1 MCTSFEDALS
11 TSLARGL
18 ELPLDNTIESVN
30 FEDEEVSFWF
40 DEEQRQKEKRNVL
53 NEAFSDITVAS
64 HADIL
69 LARHAIFPPQ
79 REGRKDCVTSQK
91 NVCVGG

>member
-53 NEAFSDITVAS
+53 NEAF
-64 HADIL
+64 
-69 LARHAIFPPQ
+69 F
-79 REGRKDCVTSQK
+79 
-91 NVCVGG
+91 

>member
-1 MCTSFEDALS
+1 MCTSFVDALS

-40 DEEQRQKEKRNVL
+40 DEEQRQKGKTQC
-53 NEAFSDITVAS
+53 F
-64 HADIL
+64 
-69 LARHAIFPPQ
+69 
-79 REGRKDCVTSQK
+79 K
-91 NVCVGG
+91 